1 MHYKEIQRLFPEL
14 YCMFYNHANKTEKIT
29 VKISSQNKILV
40 VQLSYNSKNEFVDS
54 AKEFVSD
61 VEVSTILNITFI
73 YSN

>member
-1 MHYKEIQRLFPEL
+1 M
-14 YCMFYNHANKTEKIT
+14 

>member
-1 MHYKEIQRLFPEL
+1 MS
-14 YCMFYNHANKTEKIT
+14 IT
-29 VKISSQNKILV
+29 KVGS
-40 VQLSYNSKNEFVDS
+40 SYNFIYNTKTGKLSTKDGSKNEFVDS